1 MPAGLTHP
9 PEDDTMT
16 HQAAAGACPINHADQ
31 HGAPAGAATASCPF
45 ERKAAEF
52 NPFQDAYM
60 ENPSEFVRWS
70 REQRPIFYSPAL
82 DYWVVTRY
90 QAIKDIFRDPIT
102 FSPSNVLEP
111 VGKPS
116 KEAAAILKQ
125 YDYAMNRT
133 LVNEDEP
140 MHMARRRVLMAPFTP
155 DHLRE
160 HEPMVRRLVT
170 EAIDGFVDDGRVD
183 LMQKLLWDV
192 PFTVALHFLGI
203 DDDAD
208 RETMHRFSI
217 AHTINAF
224 GRPTPEERISVAHT
238 VGQFWKF
245 SGEVLEKMKR
255 TPDGPGWMRYSI
267 RQQKAHPDVVTDS
280 YLHSMMMAIIVAA
293 HESTSF
299 ASANAIRL
307 LLEHPEAWADICKN
321 PGLISP
327 AIEECLRHNGSI
339 GSWRRRATRD
349 VEIEGVSVPAGSR
362 LLLVVSSAN
371 HDPSQFGDPDF
382 FDIRRD
388 NTVDHLTFGFGA
400 HQCLGKNIGRMEMQI
415 IIGELSRRLPHMR
428 LAPQTYTYVHNL
440 AFRGPRN
447 LVVEWDPS
455 LNPERSD
462 PGVLKATQEVRLGG
476 PLAKHV
482 VRDVEVASAH
492 AVADDIVLLRL
503 VSPSGSRLPKW
514 TPGAHLD
521 IECGDTGLSRQYS
534 LCGAL
539 DDDTAWEVAVLHDPD
554 SRGGSAW
561 IHRYATPG
569 AILRVRGPRNHFRM
583 DEQHNGHTLFIAGGI
598 GITPVMAMAQRAR
611 QLGKAYDIHF
621 SVRSRRALPFFDAL
635 SREHGDRLH
644 LHVSE
649 EGRRNDFDALLSTIG
664 TTTQIY
670 ACGPTRMLEALE
682 SAVARHGLPDSILHS
697 ERFVNNQPR
706 LDPTKER
713 TFEVE
718 LKNSGLS
725 LTVPRD
731 RTLLDILRASN
742 IDVQSDCEEGLCG
755 ACEVGM
761 LEGEADHRDSV
772 LSNAERREHSRLMAC
787 CSRAL
792 SEKLVL
798 DL

>member
-1 MPAGLTHP
+1 MNNLN
-9 PEDDTMT
+9 
-16 HQAAAGACPINHADQ
+16 QAPMSCPIAHNAHT
-31 HGAPAGAATASCPF
+31 GAPAQAQGCPF
-45 ERKAAEF
+45 ARQASEF
-52 NPFQDAYM
+52 DPFQDAYM
-60 ENPSEFVRWS
+60 ENPSEFVRWA
-70 REQRPIFYSPAL
+70 REEQPVFYSPKL

-102 FSPSNVLEP
+102 YSPSNVLEP
-111 VGKPS
+111 VGEPS
-116 KEAAAILKQ
+116 AEAAAILKQ

-140 MHMARRRVLMAPFTP
+140 VHMARRRVLMEPFTP
-155 DHLRE
+155 EHLRQ

-170 EAIDGFVDDGRVD
+170 QAIDGFIDDGRVD

-203 DDDAD
+203 DDDSD

-224 GRPTPEERISVAHT
+224 GRPTPQERESVAHT

-267 RQQKAHPDVVTDS
+267 RQQKAFPDVVTDS

-299 ASANAIRL
+299 ASANAIKL
-307 LLEHPEAWADICKN
+307 LLEHPNDWRDICEN

-327 AIEECLRHNGSI
+327 AVEECLRHNGSI

-349 VEIEGVSVPAGSR
+349 VEIEGVAVPAGSR

-371 HDPSQFGDPDF
+371 HDPRQFGDPDF

-388 NTVDHLTFGFGA
+388 NTVEHLTFGFGA

-415 IIGELSRRLPHMR
+415 IIGELARRLPHMR
-428 LAPQTYTYVHNL
+428 LADQTYQYVHNL

-447 LVVEWDPS
+447 LVVAWDPA
-455 LNPERSD
+455 LNPERTN
-462 PGVLKATQEVRLGG
+462 PGVLHSNQEVRLGA
-476 PLAKHV
+476 PLAKNV
-482 VRDVEVASAH
+482 VRDLRVQSARQVAQ
-492 AVADDIVLLRL
+492 DILLLRL
-503 VSPSGSRLPKW
+503 VSPTGATLPQW

-534 LCGAL
+534 LCGRL
-539 DDDTAWEVAVLHDPD
+539 DDRSAWEVAILRDPD

-561 IHRYATPG
+561 IHQFAKPG
-569 AILRVRGPRNHFRM
+569 ANVRVRGPRNHFHLKEDTTTRI
-583 DEQHNGHTLFIAGGI
+583 LLIAGGI
-598 GITPVMAMAQRAR
+598 GITPIMAMAQRAR
-611 QLGKAYDIHF
+611 ALNLPYDIHF
-621 SVRSRRALPFFDAL
+621 SCRSRAALPFHDAL
-635 SREHGDRLH
+635 LQEHGEKLH
-644 LHVSE
+644 LYISQ
-649 EGRRNDFDALLSTIG
+649 EGQRNDFTALLASADDG
-664 TTTQIY
+664 VQIY
-670 ACGPTRMLEALE
+670 ACGPTRMLSSLQG
-682 SAVARHGLPDSILHS
+682 AVAARGLPDTALHI
-697 ERFVNNQPR
+697 EHFVSVSAT
-706 LDPTKER
+706 LDPSREQA
-713 TFEVE
+713 FVVE
-718 LKNSGLS
+718 LKNSGLTLNVANDS
-725 LTVPRD
+725 
-731 RTLLDILRASN
+731 TLLDVLRASN

-755 ACEVGM
+755 ACEVGV
-761 LEGEADHRDSV
+761 LHGDVDHRDSV
-772 LSNAERREHSRLMAC
+772 LSPAEQRENRRLMAC
-787 CSRAL
+787 CSRAK
-792 SEKLVL
+792 SGKLVL